1 MDSMAWIAQNGIT
14 RHHKQTITPS
24 HHMCVS
30 NLSRPFFLRS
40 MVLGMGLLLSAFS
53 GERALADSSVTVD
66 LTGLEF
72 KSGKPPSVQSTT
84 SIDAST
90 VYDYEITGTVHG
102 TGFLSTYIP
111 AGTQL
116 SDMLETL
123 GVKNPDSFLSGRLYN
138 PGGKL
143 PLTVVSVTKHG
154 KFKYGAFTVSGVVS
168 LRAGITADGL
178 CGFKTKLL
186 GFSFFTGGSPTVVFD
201 RGSQIAVNVDTD
213 ADPDLYMTSATGKV
227 IGKGA
232 SGGSL
237 DLKIAKGKSI
247 TIPVTIQNDSS
258 VADAFTMSV
267 PGLATG
273 FSQTVTVKGSG
284 TALLDS
290 STTSAA
296 LPSIQPLKTLKLLWT
311 ITNDSA
317 ASGATTSSTLTATSG
332 NDSSKTDTL
341 ELGITAK

>member
-1 MDSMAWIAQNGIT
+1 
-14 RHHKQTITPS
+14 
-24 HHMCVS
+24 
-30 NLSRPFFLRS
+30 